1 MTSAFAHASPASG
14 HMTPAFVDAAI
25 LSVGP
30 RSIGAV
36 PDLGEHR
43 RDDLPADLAAAVAG
57 VLPGAR
63 ADLESLVR
71 IPSIWAD
78 PAHADDTRRSAEAVA
93 ALAREAGGDVR
104 IVAAAGGAPA
114 VIAHWPAPPDAPT
127 VLLYAHHDVQPTG
140 CLLYTSPSPR
150 D

>member
-1 MTSAFAHASPASG
+1 MTSEFVHASPAFVYASPAFAHASSASG
-14 HMTPAFVDAAI
+14 HLTSASVYAAVP
-25 LSVGP
+25 SVGP

-63 ADLESLVR
+63 ADLERLVR

-78 PAHADDTRRSAEAVA
+78 PAHADDTRRSAEAVVRLAEA
-93 ALAREAGGDVR
+93 A
-104 IVAAAGGAPA
+104 
-114 VIAHWPAPPDAPT
+114 
-127 VLLYAHHDVQPTG
+127 YALSLIHI
-140 CLLYTSPSPR
+140 
-150 D
+150 